1 MNITIRPMTIADYDG
16 VYRLWSVTEGLSL
29 IDDDNREGIARYLQR
44 NVGLCFVGVDGKEI
58 VGTVLCGHDGRRG
71 ILRHLAVAGNYRKQG
86 IARRLVRAC
95 LDALAAAGVTKC
107 NIYVM
112 DYHADGFRF
121 WEHLGAKLQ
130 NYDWRTFQL
139 PTTP

>member
-1 MNITIRPMTIADYDG
+1 MNITIRPMTIDDYDA

-29 IDDDNREGIARYLQR
+29 IDDDNREGIALYLKR

-71 ILRHLAVAGNYRKQG
+71 ILRHLAVAAAHRKQG

-95 LDALAAAGVTKC
+95 LDALAAAGIRKC
-107 NIYVM
+107 NLHVM
-112 DYHADGFRF
+112 DYHGDGLRF
-121 WEHLGAKLQ
+121 WEHFGAKPQ
-130 NYDWRTFQL
+130 NYDWRTLQL
-139 PTTP
+139 PTAP